1 VKRYKS
7 IPCMADIEVEPDGE
21 DYLSRTVIEDTD
33 AIDTGLI
40 DKRGTPI
47 YLVSRMDQIGFVR
60 KT

>member
-1 VKRYKS
+1 
-7 IPCMADIEVEPDGE
+7 MADIEVEPDGE